1 MSNVTGNKNVREVPV
16 RIHARV
22 SATISLEDGETL
34 QDVKARH
41 VDIYL
46 HGAGEQGHVNK
57 QDLGADTYQ
66 IVTDDSAEMALVNK
80 GLLLALI
87 DTAKRSTDLEAVYDD
102 ERGTHYNRDFI
113 EELID
118 GLDSPRS

>member
-16 RIHARV
+16 RIHASV

-102 ERGTHYNRDFI
+102 ERGTHYNWDFI

-118 GLDSPRS
+118 GLDAPRS

>member
-16 RIHARV
+16 RIHASV